1 MEQTNE
7 IYRVQNSK
15 IEEPDYTQQ
24 APLKRV
30 LVANDGQIALN
41 PNQEQFIYFSRTR
54 KHHAYYMLNKIFRI
68 IVSEIEKAK
77 RNPYFAKLD
86 LPDDFRAFTYYA
98 YLNINS
104 VKQAKNLFENYLPT
118 QKLELITLKTIH
130 TFNELFEACSIDN
143 HLKTFGK
150 NYPEVSDLST
160 FGGAYGINDLWLQ
173 LMRQCTTSSSVC
185 TITAVSILEKLLEC
199 KHLIKVDSQRLKYV
213 FGKNEALFSIL
224 DNLPYSTYSNPNFYD
239 KNTINLI
246 TQILEKIER
255 EHCYN
260 PSLNLNHQ
268 FFLSQRREIKNNIHD
283 VLENS

>member
-1 MEQTNE
+1 MKHTSE
-7 IYRVQNSK
+7 IYRVQNS
-15 IEEPDYTQQ
+15 IIGEPDYTQQ

-30 LVANDGQIALN
+30 IVSSDGQIALN
-41 PNQEQFIYFSRTR
+41 PDQEQFIYFSRTR
-54 KHHAYYMLNKIFRI
+54 KHHAYYMLNKILRI

-77 RNPYFAKLD
+77 KNPAFAKLD

-98 YLNINS
+98 DLNINS

-118 QKLELITLKTIH
+118 QKIELITLETLQA
-130 TFNELFEACSIDN
+130 FNELFELCATDN

-150 NYPEVSDLST
+150 NFPEVSDMST

-185 TITAVSILEKLLEC
+185 TITAVAILERLLEC

-213 FGKNEALFSIL
+213 FSKNEALFTIL
-224 DNLPYSTYSNPNFYD
+224 DNLPYTTYRNPKFYD

-246 TQILEKIER
+246 TQIINKIEQ

-260 PSLNLNHQ
+260 PSLNLNRQ
-268 FFLSQRREIKNNIHD
+268 FFRSERQKIKQNIHD
-283 VLENS
+283 TLENS